1 MPLFAVDRRSQQEE
15 RRMITRRRF
24 AGGAGAAMFV
34 CGLAGAPGAAR
45 AVGGLSEK
53 LAADIARI
61 EKESGG
67 RLGVAVL
74 DTGTEAR
81 AVHRADERF
90 PMCSTFK
97 LLAAAAILARVDAD
111 KERLDTRVR
120 FEARDVV
127 VNSAMTKDRA
137 GGEGMSVAELCEA
150 AMIVSDNTAGNLL
163 LARLGGPQGLT
174 AYARSLG
181 DMVTRLDRIEP
192 DLNEAIPGDP
202 RDSTSPAA
210 MLSNLR
216 TLVLGDVLSASSKDQ
231 LTRWLIGNKTGD
243 TRLRAGLPSGWRVGD
258 KTGSGERG
266 TTNDVGIIW
275 PPGRAPVLVSI
286 YLTETAAS
294 GEQRNATLAAVGRAV
309 VSALS

>member
-1 MPLFAVDRRSQQEE
+1 MPLFAVDRRPQQEE
-15 RRMITRRRF
+15 KPMITRRGF
-24 AGGAGAAMFV
+24 ARGAGAAIVGYGFAKTSGV
-34 CGLAGAPGAAR
+34 AR
-45 AVGGLSEK
+45 AAGGLSGK
-53 LAADIARI
+53 LAADLAKI

-74 DTGTEAR
+74 DTGTEAQ
-81 AVHRADERF
+81 AAHRGDERF

-97 LLAAAAILARVDAD
+97 LLAAAAILARVDAG

-127 VNSAMTKDRA
+127 VNSAMTKDRV

-163 LARLGGPQGLT
+163 LARLGGPEGLT

-181 DMVTRLDRIEP
+181 DMVTRLDRTEP
-192 DLNEAIPGDP
+192 DLNEAVPGDP
-202 RDSTSPAA
+202 RDTTSPAA

-216 TLVLGDVLSASSKDQ
+216 TLVLGNVLSASSMDQ
-231 LTRWLIGNKTGD
+231 LTRWLLGNKTGD
-243 TRLRAGLPSGWRVGD
+243 TRLRAGLPSAWRVGD

-266 TTNDVGIIW
+266 TTNDVGVVW
-275 PPGRAPVLVSI
+275 PPGRAPILVSI
-286 YLTETAAS
+286 YLTETSLA

-309 VSALS
+309 ASALS

>member
-1 MPLFAVDRRSQQEE
+1 
-15 RRMITRRRF
+15 MITRRQF
-24 AGGAGAAMFV
+24 AHGAAAAIV
-34 CGLAGAPGAAR
+34 GCGFAGAPSTAR
-45 AVGGLSEK
+45 SAPGLSDK
-53 LAADIARI
+53 LAAELARI

-74 DTGTEAR
+74 DTRTDAR
-81 AVHRADERF
+81 AAHRGDERF

-97 LLAAAAILARVDAD
+97 LLAAAAILARVDAG

-127 VNSAMTKDRA
+127 VNSAMTKDRV

-163 LARLGGPQGLT
+163 LARLGGPEGLT
-174 AYARSLG
+174 GYVRSLG
-181 DMVTRLDRIEP
+181 DTVTRLDRIEP
-192 DLNEAIPGDP
+192 YLNEAIPGDE
-202 RDSTSPAA
+202 RDTTSPTA
-210 MLSNLR
+210 MLADLHA
-216 TLVLGDVLSASSKDQ
+216 LVLGNALSASSRDQ
-231 LTRWLIGNKTGD
+231 LTRWLLGNKTGD

-258 KTGSGERG
+258 KTGSGDRG

-286 YLTETAAS
+286 YLTETALA
-294 GEQRNATLAAVGRAV
+294 GDPRNATLAAVGRAV
-309 VSALS
+309 ASALS

>member
-1 MPLFAVDRRSQQEE
+1 MPLFAVDRGPQEE
-15 RRMITRRRF
+15 EKRMITRRRF
-24 AGGAGAAMFV
+24 ARGAGAV
-34 CGLAGAPGAAR
+34 IVGCGFAVPGVIRAA
-45 AVGGLSEK
+45 GGLSEK
-53 LAADIARI
+53 LAADLVRI

-74 DTGTEAR
+74 DTRTEAQ
-81 AVHRADERF
+81 AAHRADERF

-97 LLAAAAILARVDAD
+97 LLAAAAVLARVDAGKD
-111 KERLDTRVR
+111 RLDRRIR
-120 FEARDVV
+120 FESRDVV

-137 GGEGMSVAELCEA
+137 GGEGMSLAELCEA

-163 LARLGGPQGLT
+163 LASLGGPEGLT

-202 RDSTSPAA
+202 RDTTSPAA
-210 MLSNLR
+210 MLSDLR
-216 TLVLGDVLSASSKDQ
+216 ALVLGSALSASSKDQ
-231 LTRWLIGNKTGD
+231 LTGWLIGNKTGD

-275 PPGRAPVLVSI
+275 PPGRAPILVSI
-286 YLTETAAS
+286 YLTETPLA

-309 VSALS
+309 ASALN

>member
-1 MPLFAVDRRSQQEE
+1 
-15 RRMITRRRF
+15 MITRRRF
-24 AGGAGAAMFV
+24 AYGAGAAIIG
-34 CGLAGAPGAAR
+34 CGLAGTLSAAR
-45 AVGGLSEK
+45 AAPGLSEK
-53 LAADIARI
+53 LAADLARI

-67 RLGVAVL
+67 RLGVAAL
-74 DTGTEAR
+74 DTLTEAR
-81 AVHRADERF
+81 VGHRADERF

-97 LLAAAAILARVDAD
+97 LLAAAAILARVDAG

-137 GGEGMSVAELCEA
+137 GGEGMSIEELCEA

-181 DMVTRLDRIEP
+181 DTVTRLDRIEP
-192 DLNEAIPGDP
+192 YLNEAIPGDE
-202 RDSTSPAA
+202 RDTTSPAA

-216 TLVLGDVLSASSKDQ
+216 ALVLGNALSESSKDQ

-243 TRLRAGLPSGWRVGD
+243 TRMRAGLPSGWRVGD
-258 KTGSGERG
+258 KTGSGDRG

-286 YLTETAAS
+286 YLTETSLA

-309 VSALS
+309 ASVLS